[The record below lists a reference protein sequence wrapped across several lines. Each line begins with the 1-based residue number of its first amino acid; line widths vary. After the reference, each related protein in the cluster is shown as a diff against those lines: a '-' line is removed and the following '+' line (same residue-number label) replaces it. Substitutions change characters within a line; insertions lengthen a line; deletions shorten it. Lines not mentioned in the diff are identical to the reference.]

1 MVLEL
6 ILLAAIIAIVSSLVS
21 MWALGRGLQNH
32 KQRIIALR
40 NRLTYVEMGMSH
52 HDLIPLPWELE
63 EFEKTKA
70 FKQEGNIVYLHK
82 EE

>member
-1 MVLEL
+1 MALEL
-6 ILLAAIIAIVSSLVS
+6 ILLTAIIAMVSSIVSL
-21 MWALGRGLQNH
+21 WAVGRTLKNH

-40 NRLTYVEMGMSH
+40 NRLTYVEMGMSYH
-52 HDLIPLPWELE
+52 ELIPLPWELE
-63 EFEKTKA
+63 EFDKTKD